1 MADPIVSSARA
12 AVSGIREALE
22 VGKEIEAL
30 GSDIAKLGDADIAAR
45 AAYRKKN
52 RRVSGNT
59 VTFEAVE
66 EWRRVKDVEEIVAEL
81 QRDIVAKYGKSE
93 WDKIRKIRERMA
105 KEQKDEVDE
114 YGHDLRKMRALKW
127 WCFGASA
134 FCTYWLWYFNLI

>member
-22 VGKEIEAL
+22 VGKEMEAL
-30 GSDIAKLGDADIAAR
+30 GKDIAKLGDADIAAR
-45 AAYRKKN
+45 AAFRKRN

-59 VTFEAVE
+59 TTFEAVD
-66 EWRRVKDVEEIVAEL
+66 EWRRVKDVEELVENL
-81 QRDIVAKYGKSE
+81 RRDVIAKYGTSE
-93 WDKIRKIRERMA
+93 WDKICKIRDRLA

-114 YGHDLRKMRALKW
+114 FGRDLKKMRALKW